1 MSSGSDKRQRP
12 HQSLVRWTSE
22 EFARAAAK
30 ADKAGL
36 ALAAFIRAAIL
47 GDAGP
52 RAQRRPTVNKELLI
66 RALALH
72 GRYGNNLNQIAHAGN
87 AGNPVDL
94 PELRR
99 ALKEWEEIR
108 DAIYQALGKDPGP
121 GP

>member
-52 RAQRRPTVNKELLI
+52 RAQRRPTVNKELMI
-66 RALALH
+66 RVR
-72 GRYGNNLNQIAHAGN
+72 GRGLWAFRSASGGGGAGE
-87 AGNPVDL
+87 VRVV
-94 PELRR
+94 LRR
-99 ALKEWEEIR
+99 NATRRES
-108 DAIYQALGKDPGP
+108 ASTV
-121 GP
+121 